1 MKIPNPIASILRIA
15 FMTLLVGLCV
25 WAQSNSGVIIAETS
39 STASKGEAKSTK
51 AKPSTESS
59 TKTKSASGAS
69 DKDSKKETKSETKSE
84 AKATP
89 APLLASVPETQAKE
103 AKEAKEGSLPFKL
116 NERAELATETPS
128 ASGML
133 LRTFGALIFIV
144 GLIAAAGWTLRYFG
158 IINFGKQ
165 QSEAAGLEVLDTVQL
180 GERRSLTIVK
190 FGERTL
196 LIGSTPQGLSLLAEE
211 ENEPETPAGAMPPVR
226 TVTDLLDV
234 NVQPQFEQ
242 ELARASMINTASQIN
257 TVWSD
262 RRVQ

>member
-1 MKIPNPIASILRIA
+1 
-15 FMTLLVGLCV
+15 MTLLVGLGV
-25 WAQSNSGVIIAETS
+25 WAQSKSGVIIAGTS
-39 STASKGEAKSTK
+39 SPASN
-51 AKPSTESS
+51 
-59 TKTKSASGAS
+59 
-69 DKDSKKETKSETKSE
+69 SETK
-84 AKATP
+84 AT
-89 APLLASVPETQAKE
+89 LASVPEAAKE
-103 AKEAKEGSLPFKL
+103 AKDGGLPFKL

-128 ASGML
+128 ASGLL

-165 QSEAAGLEVLDTVQL
+165 QSEAAGLKVLDTVQL

-190 FGERTL
+190 FGERIL

-211 ENEPETPAGAMPPVR
+211 EDEAKVPAGAMPPVR

-242 ELARASMINTASQIN
+242 ELARASLINTAPQIN
-257 TVWSD
+257 TIWSD